1 MPFFTSSS
9 WKALLHGTWGVSSVV
24 FLAAWY
30 STVWVNP
37 CGHTRTWRCSQ
48 KILRTELEGTRPHVL
63 LGNGYAWDNPEVG
76 LLDPEPVRS
85 LLVTLRRFLCSRVLK
100 KIISL
105 FVQFILPV
113 CSGVF
118 ASCDLLASSS
128 FPWPASCSCLHRGD
142 QEWSSG
148 SQLSVGLNPRSATCW
163 LNGCRQEACSPW
175 ASIFPSTKWVYFS
188 T

>member
-63 LGNGYAWDNPEVG
+63 LGNGYAWDKPEVG

-100 KIISL
+100 SSPFLFSSSYLSALGSL
-105 FVQFILPV
+105 PLVTSLPLRPSRGLHRV
-113 CSGVF
+113 LACIVEIKSGAQE
-118 ASCDLLASSS
+118 ASCLL
-128 FPWPASCSCLHRGD
+128 
-142 QEWSSG
+142 
-148 SQLSVGLNPRSATCW
+148 V
-163 LNGCRQEACSPW
+163 
-175 ASIFPSTKWVYFS
+175 
-188 T
+188 